1 MKTRVFFAVIAM
13 MCVLSASAQDEN
25 NGRRQ
30 RMNRAEMIQR
40 QSERLVKELGLSDEK
55 AETFKVLYLDY
66 QTARQNAANP
76 KGEEEARP
84 DMNNLTDA
92 QATDLVQKYFQTQE
106 AQLKVDK
113 EYYTK
118 FIGILTPS
126 QAVKVFV
133 PQRSGFGQ
141 GQRRQGQGR
150 QRGNGG
156 FGGGRHGGNGGFGG
170 EF

>member
-13 MCVLSASAQDEN
+13 MCVLSASAQDGN

-30 RMNRAEMIQR
+30 RLNRAEIIQR
-40 QSERLVKELGLSDEK
+40 QSERLVKEMGLSDDK

-76 KGEEEARP
+76 KGEEETQP
-84 DMNNLTDA
+84 DMKNLTDA
-92 QATDLVQKYFQTQE
+92 QATELIQKHFQTQE

-118 FIGILTPS
+118 FIGILTPV
-126 QAVKVFV
+126 QATKVFI
-133 PQRSGFGQ
+133 PQRGGFGQ
-141 GQRRQGQGR
+141 GQRGQGR

-156 FGGGRHGGNGGFGG
+156 FGGGRQGGNGGFGG